1 MMVPKPQVQKIVR
14 EKLPFPSSELLSR
27 VPETTLLLLL
37 LLLLEKV
44 CLAEKGPFPI

>member
-27 VPETTLLLLL
+27 VPETTLLLP
-37 LLLLEKV
+37 LLEKV

>member
-37 LLLLEKV
+37 LLLEKV